1 MEECLE
7 KSVIDVNCVKKDI
20 QETLQI
26 NFSDTQ
32 QTDNI
37 LRANGFEF
45 KICSKNGKDLKMC
58 VFINQGNITSFMF
71 LINKGETIDT
81 ETQRHFEFKRYQN
94 TPDLKN
100 EIANILK
107 KLAKGEE
114 NIAITH

>member
-20 QETLQI
+20 QEILQI
-26 NFSDTQ
+26 NFLDTQ

-45 KICSKNGKDLKMC
+45 KICSKKGKDQKMC

-71 LINKGETIDT
+71 LINKGATIDT
-81 ETQRHFEFKRYQN
+81 ETQQHFEFKRYQN
-94 TPDLKN
+94 TSDLKN
-100 EIANILK
+100 EIASILK
-107 KLAKGEE
+107 KLA
-114 NIAITH
+114 